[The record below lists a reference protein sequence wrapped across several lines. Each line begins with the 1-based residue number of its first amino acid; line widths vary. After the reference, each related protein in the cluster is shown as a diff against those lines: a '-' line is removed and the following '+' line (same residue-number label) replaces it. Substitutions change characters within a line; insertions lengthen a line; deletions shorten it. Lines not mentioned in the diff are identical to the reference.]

1 MEYANLVQF
10 TKKGLL
16 LNVYYNQYRIPTYNN
31 NNNIT
36 LTSAINIKINNKRKG
51 INYILEDK
59 LSIEYGEERKGRLFC
74 CLCFFLPMFYPK
86 SSTKYTSIHE
96 EILTL

>member
-36 LTSAINIKINNKRKG
+36 LTSAINIKINKRH
-51 INYILEDK
+51 NN
-59 LSIEYGEERKGRLFC
+59 
-74 CLCFFLPMFYPK
+74 
-86 SSTKYTSIHE
+86 
-96 EILTL
+96 